1 MGTARNILGPQL
13 MRIRNERGWSQ
24 ADLARQCQLKG
35 WDVSRD
41 VIARIEL
48 QVRWVGDFEVLEI
61 ARVIGVPVA
70 ELFPKPLQKYF
81 MSRKPS

>member
-24 ADLARQCQLKG
+24 ADLARECQIKG

-41 VIARIEL
+41 IIARIES

-61 ARVIGVPVA
+61 ARALGVPVV

-81 MSRKPS
+81 EGRK